1 MANLFDA
8 ANAPST
14 EPDEFVVGDF
24 VQWKRSDLHSDY
36 PNDSYTATYISR
48 AAHGGG
54 DHEFQVTGTASGTDF
69 LFSIPSATSA
79 NFDAGHHHWHLEIV
93 RDSDSSRIVIDQ
105 GHWDVTTD
113 IDVNNTEPRS
123 HAEIMVDKIQSLL
136 ENRAGADVA
145 NYSINGRSLVK
156 LSIDDLLR
164 WRDYYRGEVT
174 REKNKERRK
183 RGKASAEQ
191 VKVRFV

>member
-1 MANLFDA
+1 MLF
-8 ANAPST
+8 
-14 EPDEFVVGDF
+14 
-24 VQWKRSDLHSDY
+24 RS
-36 PNDSYTATYISR
+36 
-48 AAHGGG
+48 
-54 DHEFQVTGTASGTDF
+54 
-69 LFSIPSATSA
+69 
-79 NFDAGHHHWHLEIV
+79 
-93 RDSDSSRIVIDQ
+93 
-105 GHWDVTTD
+105 
-113 IDVNNTEPRS
+113 
-123 HAEIMVDKIQSLL
+123 
-136 ENRAGADVA
+136 GADVS

>member
-24 VQWKRSDLHSDY
+24 VQWKRSDLNSDY

-48 AAHGGG
+48 SAHGGG

-69 LFSIPSATSA
+69 LFTIPSATSA